1 MYNVLLGCT
10 LFCFKS
16 GPWKR
21 KFLAEFGI
29 VTQCLAP
36 TRVNDPYL
44 LNLLMKINAKVWAYS
59 IFFWSHY
66 TLMHAHGTAVD
77 QLGGMNSLMQMEASP
92 SIPRVESTYHH
103 LGYGCIT
110 WSTWAI

>member
-1 MYNVLLGCT
+1 MKFTVGSYLGVIVTFPYNYNI
-10 LFCFKS
+10 CFEYIFLKKP

-21 KFLAEFGI
+21 KCLAEFGI

-59 IFFWSHY
+59 PFGLDLHLLHI
-66 TLMHAHGTAVD
+66 LIA
-77 QLGGMNSLMQMEASP
+77 LLLSLL
-92 SIPRVESTYHH
+92 SISLVE
-103 LGYGCIT
+103 
-110 WSTWAI
+110 